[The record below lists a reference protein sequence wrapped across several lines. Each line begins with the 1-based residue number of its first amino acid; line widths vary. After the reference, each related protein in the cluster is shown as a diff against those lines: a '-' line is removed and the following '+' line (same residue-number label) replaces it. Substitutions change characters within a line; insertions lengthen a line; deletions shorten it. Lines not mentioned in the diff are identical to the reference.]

1 MEITAA
7 VVKKAGGPFELET
20 FELEEPRADEVLV
33 RIVSAGVC
41 HTDIT
46 CRDALYPTP
55 FPIVLGHEGAG
66 IVEAVGSAITGLQIG
81 DHVITSYMR
90 CGECRNCRR
99 GDPSRCVDIFP
110 QNFSGARADGS
121 HALHGHDGEIHDR
134 FFGQSS
140 FATHAIGSVTNT
152 VKVTADAPL
161 EFLGPLACGVQSG
174 AGAVMNTLRPE
185 PGSSIAVF
193 GCGSVG
199 LSAIMAA
206 RVMGCAKIIGV
217 DIVPDRLEF
226 ARELGAT
233 DVVNAD
239 KEDVVEAIQ
248 SLTGD
253 GADYSVECAGLP
265 EVLSEAVNALTVSG
279 TCCLVGAAPLGT
291 ESWIDMNSIMF
302 GRTLTGAIEGNAVPE
317 IFLPRL
323 IELQRQ
329 GLFGF
334 EKLITHFKLDEI
346 NAAFTGMEDGS
357 VIKPV
362 LLPQAGG

>member
-1 MEITAA
+1 MQVTAA
-7 VVKKAGGPFELET
+7 VVNEPGGQFELET
-20 FELEEPRADEVLV
+20 FELEEPRADEVMV
-33 RIVSAGVC
+33 SIVSAGVC

-46 CRDALYPTP
+46 CRDALYPVS

-66 IVEAVGSAITGLQIG
+66 VVTAVGQGVTGIEVG

-90 CGECRNCRR
+90 CGQCRNCRR

-110 QNFSGARADGS
+110 QNFSGARTDGS
-121 HALHGHDGEIHDR
+121 HALHPQSGETHDR

-140 FATHAIGSVTNT
+140 FATHVIGNVTNT
-152 VKVTADAPL
+152 VKVSREAPL
-161 EFLGPLACGVQSG
+161 EYLGPLACGVQSG

-185 PGSSIAVF
+185 PGSSLVVF

-206 RVMGCAKIIGV
+206 RVSGCAQVIGV
-217 DIVPDRLEF
+217 DINPDRLEF

-233 DVVNAD
+233 DIVNPESDNA
-239 KEDVVEAIQ
+239 VEVIQ
-248 SLTGD
+248 DITGD

-291 ESWIDMNSIMF
+291 ESWIDMNAIMF
-302 GRTLTGAIEGNAVPE
+302 GRTLTGAVEGNAVPE
-317 IFLPRL
+317 LFLPKL
-323 IELQRQ
+323 IDLHGQ
-329 GLFGF
+329 GMFPF
-334 EKLITHFKLDEI
+334 EKLVTHFKLDEI
-346 NAAFTGMEDGS
+346 NQAFAAMEAGS

-362 LLPQAGG
+362 LLPQVGH